1 MSEGV
6 WKNGRMQ
13 TTSYPSDLTDAQWAL
28 LEPMLPK
35 TKPLG
40 RPPTPARTLFN
51 AILYVLRGGIPW
63 RFVPKDYGPWQT
75 VYGKFRHWKKAGL
88 WKTLNDGLRTLV
100 RKAKGKRAR
109 PTACILDSQTVRSAD
124 HGGEVGYDAAKKTK
138 GRKRHLLVDTMGL
151 LLGIWLTP
159 ASTPERAGAQ
169 GLLGQVLPWFA
180 WLRIMWVD
188 GGYSGPDFAAWVRT
202 LRPKLAVEVVRRCDD
217 VKGFKV
223 LPRRWVVER
232 TFGWLMKQRRLV
244 RDYEQTE
251 SSATAMVHLA
261 MIHIMLRRL
270 A

>member
-1 MSEGV
+1 
-6 WKNGRMQ
+6 MQ
-13 TTSYPSDLTDAQWAL
+13 TTTYPSDLSDPQWAL
-28 LEPMLPK
+28 LAPMLPK
-35 TKPLG
+35 IQPRG

-51 AILYVLRGGIPW
+51 GIFYVLRGGIQW
-63 RFVPKDYGPWQT
+63 RFLPKDYGPWQT
-75 VYGKFRHWKKAGL
+75 VYGKFRRWKKAGL
-88 WKTLNDGLRTLV
+88 WKTLHDRLRTEV

-124 HGGEVGYDAAKKTK
+124 HGGAVGYDAAKKTK
-138 GRKRHLLVDTMGL
+138 GRKRHLLVDTLGL
-151 LLGIWLTP
+151 LLGIWITP

-169 GLLGQVLPWFA
+169 GLLRQTLGWFS
-180 WLRIMWVD
+180 WLRKMWVD

-202 LRPKLAVEVVRRCDD
+202 LRPKLDVEVVRRCDD
-217 VKGFKV
+217 LKGFKV

-244 RDYEQTE
+244 RDYEETE
-251 SSATAMVHLA
+251 TSAAAMVHLA

>member
-1 MSEGV
+1 M
-6 WKNGRMQ
+6 R
-13 TTSYPSDLTDAQWAL
+13 TTSYPSDLTEAQWAV
-28 LEPMLPK
+28 LEPLLPK
-35 TKPLG
+35 AQRRG

-51 AILYVLRGGIPW
+51 AILYVLRSGIPW
-63 RFVPKDYGPWQT
+63 RFLPKDYGPWQT
-75 VYGKFRHWKKAGL
+75 VYGKFRRWKEAGL
-88 WKTLNDGLRTLV
+88 WKALHDRLRTLL

-138 GRKRHLLVDTMGL
+138 GRKRHLLVDTLGL
-151 LLGIWLTP
+151 LLGIWITP

-169 GLLGQVLPWFA
+169 GLLGQVLQWFP
-180 WLRIMWVD
+180 WLRKMWVE

-202 LRPKLAVEVVRRCDD
+202 LRPQLEVEVVRRCDD
-217 VKGFKV
+217 VHGFKV

-244 RDYEQTE
+244 HDYEHTAT
-251 SSATAMVHLA
+251 SAAAMVHLA

>member
-1 MSEGV
+1 
-6 WKNGRMQ
+6 MQ
-13 TTSYPSDLTDAQWAL
+13 TTSYPSDLSDPQWSL
-28 LEPMLPK
+28 LEPLLPK
-35 TKPLG
+35 IQPLG
-40 RPPTPARTLFN
+40 RPPTPARTIFN
-51 AILYVLRGGIPW
+51 GILYVLRGGIAW
-63 RFVPKDYGPWQT
+63 RFLPKDYGPWQT
-75 VYGKFRHWKKAGL
+75 VYGKFRRWKKAGL
-88 WKTLNDGLRTLV
+88 WKTLNDRLRTAV
-100 RKAKGKRAR
+100 RQAHGKRAR

-138 GRKRHLLVDTMGL
+138 GRQRHLLVDTLGL
-151 LLGIWLTP
+151 LLGIWITP

-169 GLLGQVLPWFA
+169 GLLAQVLGWFP
-180 WLRIMWVD
+180 WLRMMWVD

-202 LRPKLAVEVVRRCDD
+202 RRPKLAVAVVRRCAD
-217 VKGFKV
+217 VKGFTV

-251 SSATAMVHLA
+251 TSAAAMIHLA

>member
-1 MSEGV
+1 
-6 WKNGRMQ
+6 MQ
-13 TTSYPSDLTDAQWAL
+13 TTSYPSDLSDAQWEL
-28 LEPMLPK
+28 LEPLLPK
-35 TKPLG
+35 IQPCG
-40 RPPTPARTLFN
+40 RPPTPARTIFN

-63 RFVPKDYGPWQT
+63 RFIPTDYGPWQT
-75 VYGKFRHWKKAGL
+75 MYDKFRLWQKAGL
-88 WKTLNDGLRTLV
+88 WKTLNDGLRTAV
-100 RKAKGKRAR
+100 RKAHGKRAR

-138 GRKRHLLVDTMGL
+138 GRKRHLLVDTLGL
-151 LLGIWLTP
+151 LLGIWITP

-169 GLLGQVLPWFA
+169 GLLAQVLGWFP
-180 WLRIMWVD
+180 WLRLMWVD

-202 LRPKLAVEVVRRCDD
+202 RRPKLAVEVVRRCDD

-244 RDYEQTE
+244 LDYEQTE
-251 SSATAMVHLA
+251 TSAAAMVHLA